1 MSSSPALLV
10 SPASEVPPVELALL
24 NTSWIMVSSFSQRVA
39 RGTTASAPASPPARR
54 LLPDAPKIVGCVK
67 IPPSLYHSMPK
78 CGTLGGDSE
87 KLPLM
92 LICGSFRCG
101 RLHEKL
107 KALFIALI
115 AELTA
120 FLAAFILSEIAECM
134 LLKIDDTVLR
144 AEFRAEL
151 IVDFMVLNT
160 LDTVLRA
167 EFTLLLIVL
176 VIVFQILEVTE
187 LIAFHAVLATFWI
200 ALVTELTT
208 ARAASILLLIAPFM
222 LSQIVEAV
230 VLIALQIVLATLLI
244 AVVTAVNVAFAA
256 SILLLIQPP
265 IASSAPDT
273 VDFMLSQIGRMKS
286 LQFCQIN

>member
-1 MSSSPALLV
+1 MFK
-10 SPASEVPPVELALL
+10 
-24 NTSWIMVSSFSQRVA
+24 T
-39 RGTTASAPASPPARR
+39 R
-54 LLPDAPKIVGCVK
+54 LLSG
-67 IPPSLYHSMPK
+67 
-78 CGTLGGDSE
+78 
-87 KLPLM
+87 
-92 LICGSFRCG
+92 
-101 RLHEKL
+101 
-107 KALFIALI
+107 
-115 AELTA
+115 
-120 FLAAFILSEIAECM
+120 
-134 LLKIDDTVLR
+134 
-144 AEFRAEL
+144 
-151 IVDFMVLNT
+151 
-160 LDTVLRA
+160 
-167 EFTLLLIVL
+167 IVL

-187 LIAFHAVLATFWI
+187 LIAFHAALATFWI

-273 VDFMLSQIGRMKS
+273 VDLILSQIGRIKS